1 MNRLN
6 RLVKEKLAALCQEKG
21 IPVLWDEP
29 MKYHTSFKIGGPAA
43 VMCIPKDSDQL
54 FCALDF
60 ARRENLPVW
69 YVGNGSNLL
78 VKDERIDGMVILLDS
93 EFGGEIAVEGET
105 LIAPSGKKLSA
116 VCAAAAKESLTGL
129 EFAWGIPGSV
139 GGAVYMNAG
148 AYGGEM
154 KDCLLW
160 AEYLSP
166 QGKIVHLSK
175 EDLALSYR
183 HSCFMQPQY
192 KDCCIVRA
200 AFSLTKGEPEAIRQQ
215 MDHVMEQRKAKQ
227 PLEYPSAGSTF
238 KRPQGAFAAQLIDQ
252 CGLRGTQ
259 VGGAQVSTKHA
270 GFVINLGDACCN
282 DVLNLTAQVRE
293 CVKQQTGY
301 ELELEVRLIP

>member
-1 MNRLN
+1 MNQLN
-6 RLVKEKLAALCQEKG
+6 RLVKEKLAVLCQEKG
-21 IPVLWDEP
+21 ISVLWDEP

-43 VMCIPKDSDQL
+43 VMCIPKDNNQL
-54 FCALDF
+54 FCAVDF
-60 ARRENLPVW
+60 ARRESLPVW

-78 VKDERIDGMVILLDS
+78 VRDEGIDGMVVLLDS
-93 EFGGEIAVEGET
+93 DFGGEIEVEGET
-105 LIAPSGKKLSA
+105 VITPAGKKLSA
-116 VCAAAAKESLTGL
+116 VCAAAAKADLTGL

-166 QGKIVHLSK
+166 QGKIVRLSK
-175 EDLALSYR
+175 ENLELSYR

-192 KDCCIVRA
+192 DGCCIVRA
-200 AFSLTKGEPEAIRQQ
+200 AFALRKGEQEAIQQQ
-215 MDHVMEQRKAKQ
+215 MNHVMEQRKAKQ

-238 KRPQGAFAAQLIDQ
+238 KRPHGAFAAQLIDQ
-252 CGLRGTQ
+252 CGLRGKQ

-270 GFVINLGDACCN
+270 GFVINLADACCD
-282 DVLNLTAQVRE
+282 DVLKLTAQVRE